1 MLLGCRKLPPCS
13 QERRDAN
20 HSRPCL
26 ACHLPATA
34 CLLAVRLPNGGVGLL
49 LRCRVYDGRGRM
61 YGVQQACLYRLRPQ
75 PSPRRPPRPPVL
87 QQATAG
93 VLRPG
98 LTTPRGM
105 QARVLQQAGQEEQQQ
120 ELQRHV
126 PAQEPATGPDLV
138 WQGFIEMPGGGNKFV
153 VRYDAV
159 SRRYL
164 ALTNP
169 SIDRYGSNPDA
180 RNVLVLV
187 RRCC

>member
-49 LRCRVYDGRGRM
+49 LRCRVYDGLGRM
-61 YGVQQACLYRLRPQ
+61 YGVQQACLFKLRQSGPQ
-75 PSPRRPPRPPVL
+75 QRP
-87 QQATAG
+87 
-93 VLRPG
+93 
-98 LTTPRGM
+98 
-105 QARVLQQAGQEEQQQ
+105 E
-120 ELQRHV
+120 V
-126 PAQEPATGPDLV
+126 PAQHGRQLAEEAGGGAPSLRKLVLPQGTKPASEQQPPQRGRAGPDEAPWRLQ
-138 WQGFIEMPGGGNKFV
+138 WHGFIDMPGGGNKFL